1 MTQALAAFLNWL
13 LGPETP
19 RENSSQRVLE
29 LGIAPAQ
36 PVKAPVAASV
46 AAPIEQPTAS
56 GHLWAR
62 WIFLRALGLIY
73 SSAFYSL
80 LFQVKGLL
88 GPKGILPAGEYLQ
101 AVSGAIHSQQ
111 FWFAP
116 TLFWFGSSD
125 RALMLVCWIGLIA
138 SILVALNIWP
148 RAMLAVCFVC
158 FLSFVSA
165 AQDFSAYQSDGMLL
179 EAGFISVFFAP
190 PGFRPGL
197 ARANAASRLSLFL
210 LRWEW
215 FRIYFESGVAKLA
228 SGDRAWRQFTAMDD
242 YYQNGPLP
250 TWIGWYVAHFPHW
263 FHASTAVLTLAV
275 ELVIVWMLFLP
286 RRFRIVCFC
295 IVTPFEIGIILTAN
309 YTFLN
314 YIVLSLGF
322 LLLDDRFIEWILPM
336 RIREFL
342 DRKGR
347 EDHKLAPSP
356 ATGALRGSGFARW
369 RRLLAPARM
378 TIAAISL
385 SLVAYVTTAQL
396 LWMFIPA
403 LPLPEA
409 PVRWL
414 EPSRIAN
421 RYGLFAVMTH
431 GRYEIEF
438 QGSPDGKTWTPY
450 PFRYK
455 PQNIHQAPGIYAPY
469 QPRFDWNL
477 WFASLGPWQDS
488 RFVVW
493 TEERLIKND
502 AEVLELFAKNPF
514 PSSPPQQVR
523 SVIYQYW
530 FTDLLSRRATGNWW
544 RRDLLGEYAPALQRQ
559 PDGKIAILESPTV
572 QSPEP

>member
-1 MTQALAAFLNWL
+1 MEWL
-13 LGPETP
+13 SSATRWLFDAERGATDRLIP
-19 RENSSQRVLE
+19 RWL
-29 LGIAPAQ
+29 
-36 PVKAPVAASV
+36 
-46 AAPIEQPTAS
+46 
-56 GHLWAR
+56 
-62 WIFLRALGLIY
+62 FLRALVCIYFSAFFSLAFQIRGLI
-73 SSAFYSL
+73 
-80 LFQVKGLL
+80 
-88 GPKGILPAGEYLQ
+88 GPNGILPANEYLQ
-101 AVSGAIHSQQ
+101 AVAHTFGYVRGI
-111 FWFAP
+111 WFAP
-116 TLFWFGSSD
+116 TVLWFSSGPHILM
-125 RALMLVCWIGLIA
+125 ALCSVGMAASLLLV
-138 SILVALNIWP
+138 LNIWP

-215 FRIYFESGVAKLA
+215 CRIYFESGVAKLA

-314 YIVLSLGF
+314 YIVISLGF
-322 LLLDDRFIEWILPM
+322 LLLDDRFIEWVLPM

-369 RRLLAPARM
+369 RRLLAPAPK
-378 TIAAISL
+378 TLPANFL
-385 SLVAYVTTAQL
+385 SVGGFFTTAQL

-421 RYGLFAVMTH
+421 RYGLFAVMTPA
-431 GRYEIEF
+431 RLEIEF
-438 QGSPDGKTWTPY
+438 QGT
-450 PFRYK
+450 R
-455 PQNIHQAPGIYAPY
+455 
-469 QPRFDWNL
+469 
-477 WFASLGPWQDS
+477 
-488 RFVVW
+488 
-493 TEERLIKND
+493 
-502 AEVLELFAKNPF
+502 
-514 PSSPPQQVR
+514 
-523 SVIYQYW
+523 
-530 FTDLLSRRATGNWW
+530 
-544 RRDLLGEYAPALQRQ
+544 
-559 PDGKIAILESPTV
+559 
-572 QSPEP
+572 